1 MLDVLQKGYK
11 RNARVKGLA
20 PGTTIFKP
28 AFRNAR
34 TSVLTVIGL
43 AGAVSRVRVRL
54 ARIQDCDRPA
64 AGGDIQDQEHRQ
76 VGRHRCRGRRRRP
89 GEAALA
95 CSSGDRHVLGR
106 ARQLGQSRTQE
117 LATDSR
123 CRTRRSDDAPALA
136 RTSPPGDSERRRPS
150 MGTVNLNIGRA
161 AQAEGAACKGSCRIA
176 DTRLLPEVAP
186 DPFMPA

>member
-1 MLDVLQKGYK
+1 MPAIALGTPNSALITLHPHQHVGCAAEGYK

-20 PGTTIFKP
+20 PGTTIFKL

-64 AGGDIQDQEHRQ
+64 AGGDIRDQEHRQ

-106 ARQLGQSRTQE
+106 ARQLGQSRTRG
-117 LATDSR
+117 AAADSN

-136 RTSPPGDSERRRPS
+136 RTSGRQYPGRRHGMQGLMQGCGHAS
-150 MGTVNLNIGRA
+150 
-161 AQAEGAACKGSCRIA
+161 
-176 DTRLLPEVAP
+176 
-186 DPFMPA
+186 PARRCS